1 MNTEYVVVLLSG
13 VILGFCFL
21 IFFSL
26 MYKPS
31 GNVEKKEQKIIK
43 KFLNVPWWEIEFK
56 LRYGDRVELMHQS
69 KDFTFIL
76 DLKKELVNVKLSGHT
91 ITGYNWERNKTLLRL
106 LYNRILKDRK
116 KEIFQ
121 DVFNYNEVLVSKNFF
136 NEDSK
141 EKVYDIK
148 KPDLD
153 DLLDKIS
160 KSGIDSLSKEE
171 LEILKK
177 FDK

>member
-1 MNTEYVVVLLSG
+1 MEYVVVLLSG

-21 IFFSL
+21 TFFSL

-31 GNVEKKEQKIIK
+31 GSIEKKEQKIIK
-43 KFLNVPWWEIEFK
+43 KFLNVPWWEIKFK
-56 LRYGDRVELMHQS
+56 LRYGDRVELTHQA
-69 KDFTFIL
+69 KDFNFTFIL
-76 DLKKELVNVKLSGHT
+76 DLKEELINVKIPDHT

-121 DVFNYNEVLVSKNFF
+121 DVFNYNEVLVSNNFF
-136 NEDSK
+136 SKDSK
-141 EKVYDIK
+141 EKVHGIK
-148 KPDLD
+148 KPNLD

-160 KSGIDSLSKEE
+160 KTGVDSLSKEE

-177 FDK
+177 FDE